1 MYLVLYCTVLTV
13 ACRLSQ
19 QVPVPVLFI
28 LQKSAQYTK
37 KNDHLYINLF
47 FTYQVPVP
55 NKGAGADPKKS
66 SPAPAKK
73 PWLRP
78 APASGSATLLFWHQL
93 RFRCGFFWDPLFCYK
108 SKRRYILPTTV
119 FKLLL
124 PAYFLLRKFP
134 KSVCTSVNN
143 CVGSGI

>member
-19 QVPVPVLFI
+19 QVPVLFI
-28 LQKSAQYTK
+28 IQKYVQYTK
-37 KNDHLYINLF
+37 KNEHLYINLF

-78 APASGSATLLFWHQL
+78 APASGSATLLFWH
-93 RFRCGFFWDPLFCYK
+93 FFYVSNVVSFEIRCFVTKVNAVTFCPPLYLSCY
-108 SKRRYILPTTV
+108 Y
-119 FKLLL
+119 LLIFSL
-124 PAYFLLRKFP
+124 GNFPSLSALL
-134 KSVCTSVNN
+134 STIV
-143 CVGSGI
+143 